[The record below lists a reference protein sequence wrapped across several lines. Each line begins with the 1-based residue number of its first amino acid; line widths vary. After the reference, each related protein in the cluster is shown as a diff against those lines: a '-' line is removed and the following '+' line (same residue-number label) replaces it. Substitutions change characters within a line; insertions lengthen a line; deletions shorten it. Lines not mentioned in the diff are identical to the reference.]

1 MIQSF
6 NDVWEIF
13 RRNKVLEELKQHYK
27 YFDIAKGIGIIL
39 VILGHIE
46 YISTDLRIFIVS
58 FHMPLFFVISGMLM
72 HITGETK
79 RDYRQLFFKKL
90 RRMMLPYLVF
100 SVLDMIV
107 YFGYFTLTGRD
118 GGMTTIV
125 SDIVQTVTFYG
136 ISVLWFLPAIF
147 GAEMLLVYIM
157 KKTPLAIASAITVA
171 IVALSYILNGRL
183 EAANAM
189 YGLIPSFAVFHL
201 FAVAVLR
208 MCFCMGFLLAGY
220 LAALF
225 ISKLRVGGVS
235 WAAAGVALFVVTYF
249 VSRVNGVT
257 DLHFMVFNNL
267 ALYLIAAISGSFA
280 LIALSG
286 VLEAAAETLPLR
298 LIRFY
303 GKNSLVIMAT
313 HLDFYIL
320 YAAEVGGLHFSKPL
334 LGTLQHD
341 MVLSGL
347 SLLFVLVAEVVVC
360 SVYNI
365 IVNSYFSNPS

>member
-1 MIQSF
+1 MA
-6 NDVWEIF
+6 
-13 RRNKVLEELKQHYK
+13 ELKQRYK

-100 SVLDMIV
+100 SILDMMI
-107 YFGYFTLTGRD
+107 YFAYFTLTGRD
-118 GGMTTIV
+118 GGMATIM

-157 KKTPLAIASAITVA
+157 KKAPLAIASAITVA

-183 EAANAM
+183 EAANAI
-189 YGLIPSFAVFHL
+189 YGLLPSFAVFHL

-225 ISKLRVGGVS
+225 ISKLRVGGII
-235 WAAAGVALFVVTYF
+235 WAAASIVLFVVTFF
-249 VSRVNGVT
+249 VSRMNGVT

-320 YAAEVGGLHFSKPL
+320 YVAEVGGLHFSKPL
-334 LGTLQHD
+334 LETPQHD

-360 SVYNI
+360 LGYEV
-365 IVNSYFSNPS
+365 FLFK